1 MSEYA
6 LRLNAAA
13 EDVRTALSDIPPTDV
28 ADWYQSLGV
37 LRVLLASVSEATEHI
52 AEQVEDAAG
61 DDDRFFRTTGRDDAN
76 ALLLAVAADLQEARD
91 ACTAGAA
98 WTERAFQRVA
108 QVGEG
113 EQLGAAGAYGIDG
126 DED

>member
-13 EDVRTALSDIPPTDV
+13 EDVRTALSDVPPTDV

-37 LRVLLASVSEATEHI
+37 LRVLLASLSEATEHI

-61 DDDRFFRTTGRDDAN
+61 DDDRFFRTTGHDDAN
-76 ALLLAVAADLQEARD
+76 AMLLAVAADLQEARD
-91 ACTAGAA
+91 AVTASAA
-98 WTERAFQRVA
+98 WTDRAFSRVA

-113 EQLGAAGAYGIDG
+113 EGLGAVGSTGIDE